1 MPETPA
7 EVAHTASL
15 RQTPVIQV
23 DTCITG
29 VYDQVVLDIFN
40 RRPSEP
46 GARTVAAIGF
56 VDALGTGLFLPLS
69 VIYMTR
75 VVRLAPTVVGLG
87 LTLAGVAGIAMTPA
101 CAVLMRRIAPRS
113 IVGGCFAVSAVGFA
127 AYTQVNSFAAF
138 LAVAVVVQCASRL
151 ERPATAVLVLE
162 TSRGSNSIVAL
173 GSRQALRNAG
183 YGLGG
188 LLAAVV
194 LLIPG
199 RAPFDAAL
207 LANSLSYVT
216 AGLLLRRLPSSQ
228 ASAHGEGTLRQA
240 VRDRRFTALAALNTV
255 ISLHDSILRV
265 AMPLWIVSRTHAPAA
280 LTGVLFALN
289 TVLVVVGQLPISK
302 AVAKHHGIGR
312 SYAIAA
318 AAFCA
323 CGVAF
328 ALAAGASTAVAIAL
342 LVLALTAQ
350 TWAELEN
357 TAAEAFLSVE
367 LAPPDLR
374 GQYIALFKTS
384 MSVQQAIGPILVTV
398 AIVDFGRLGWALLGA
413 ITAVV
418 TLISRSLTAN
428 APMPR
433 TQAPTTAAMRTPTN

>member
-1 MPETPA
+1 
-7 EVAHTASL
+7 
-15 RQTPVIQV
+15 
-23 DTCITG
+23 
-29 VYDQVVLDIFN
+29 VLDILN

-46 GARTVAAIGF
+46 GGRIVAVIGF

-75 VVRLAPTVVGLG
+75 IVRLAATSVGLG
-87 LTLAGVAGIAMTPA
+87 LTLAGVAGIAMTPL

-113 IVGGCFAVSAVGFA
+113 IVGGCFAVSAAAFV
-127 AYTQVNSFAAF
+127 AYTQVDSFAAF

-162 TSRGSNSIVAL
+162 TSRQSNSIIAL

-194 LLIPG
+194 LLFPG
-199 RAPFDAAL
+199 RAPFEAAL
-207 LANSLSYVT
+207 LANALSYVM
-216 AGLLLRRLPSSQ
+216 AGVLLRRLPSSE
-228 ASAHGEGTLRQA
+228 ASAHSDGTLRQA
-240 VRDRRFTALAALNTV
+240 ARDRRFTALAALNTF

-265 AMPLWIVSRTHAPAA
+265 AMPLWIVTRTHAPAA
-280 LTGVLFALN
+280 LAGVLFALN
-289 TVLVVVGQLPISK
+289 TVLVVLGQLPVSK

-318 AAFCA
+318 ATFCA
-323 CGVAF
+323 CGIAF
-328 ALAAGASTAVAIAL
+328 AVAAGASTGLATAL
-342 LVLALTAQ
+342 LMLALAAQ
-350 TWAELEN
+350 TLAELEN

-367 LAPPDLR
+367 LAPPAMR

-384 MSVQQAIGPILVTV
+384 MAVQQAIGPIIVTV
-398 AIVDFGRLGWALLGA
+398 AIVDLGRLGWVLLAA
-413 ITAVV
+413 ITALA
-418 TLISRSLTAN
+418 TLISASLIAN
-428 APMPR
+428 APTPGMQR
-433 TQAPTTAAMRTPTN
+433 TGN

>member
-1 MPETPA
+1 M
-7 EVAHTASL
+7 
-15 RQTPVIQV
+15 
-23 DTCITG
+23 
-29 VYDQVVLDIFN
+29 LDIPS
-40 RRPSEP
+40 RRPSER
-46 GARTVAAIGF
+46 GARTVAVIGF

-75 VVRLAPTVVGLG
+75 VVRLSPTAVGLG

-101 CAVLMRRIAPRS
+101 CAVLMRHITPRS
-113 IVGGCFAVSAVGFA
+113 IVGGCFAVSAAGFV

-162 TSRGSNSIVAL
+162 TNRRSNSVVAL

-188 LLAAVV
+188 LLAAVA

-207 LANSLSYVT
+207 LANALSYVT
-216 AGLLLRRLPSSQ
+216 AGLLLTRLPSPRV
-228 ASAHGEGTLRQA
+228 SADGRGTLRQV
-240 VRDRRFTALAALNTV
+240 VRDRRFTALAALNTL

-280 LTGVLFALN
+280 LAGVLFALN
-289 TVLVVVGQLPISK
+289 TVLVVVAQLPISR

-318 AAFCA
+318 AMFCG

-328 ALAAGASTAVAIAL
+328 ALAAGASTEVAIAL
-342 LVLALTAQ
+342 LVLGLTAQ

-357 TAAEAFLSVE
+357 TAGEAFLSVE

-374 GQYIALFKTS
+374 GQYIGLFKTS
-384 MSVQQAIGPILVTV
+384 MGVQQAIGPIVVTV
-398 AIVDFGRLGWALLGA
+398 AIVHFGRLGWVLLA
-413 ITAVV
+413 AMTTAA
-418 TLISRSLTAN
+418 TLISRSLTAG
-428 APMPR
+428 APIPGTR
-433 TQAPTTAAMRTPTN
+433 RPATAANADPDELRDRPLMPPCGDAVAEAPGRP

>member
-1 MPETPA
+1 MLEI
-7 EVAHTASL
+7 
-15 RQTPVIQV
+15 R
-23 DTCITG
+23 
-29 VYDQVVLDIFN
+29 N
-40 RRPSEP
+40 RRSSER
-46 GARTVAAIGF
+46 GARTVAVIGF

-75 VVRLAPTVVGLG
+75 IVRLAPTAVGLG

-101 CAVLMRRIAPRS
+101 CAVLMRRIAPRA
-113 IVGGCFAVSAVGFA
+113 IVGGCFAVSAVGFLT
-127 AYTQVNSFAAF
+127 YTQVNSFAAF

-162 TSRGSNSIVAL
+162 TSRRSNGIIAL

-188 LLAAVV
+188 LLAGFA

-199 RAPFDAAL
+199 RAPFDVAL
-207 LANSLSYVT
+207 LANALSYVT
-216 AGLLLRRLPSSQ
+216 AGLMLGRLPSSH
-228 ASAHGEGTLRQA
+228 ASTHSKGTLRQA
-240 VRDRRFTALAALNTV
+240 VRDRRFTALAALNTL

-289 TVLVVVGQLPISK
+289 TVLVVVAQLPISK
-302 AVAKHHGIGR
+302 AVAKHHGIVR

-318 AAFCA
+318 AAFCV
-323 CGVAF
+323 CGIAF
-328 ALAAGASTAVAIAL
+328 ALAAGTSTGLAVVL
-342 LVLALTAQ
+342 LVLGLIAQ

-367 LAPPDLR
+367 LAPSHLR
-374 GQYIALFKTS
+374 GPYIGLFKTA
-384 MSVQQAIGPILVTV
+384 MSVQQAIGPIVVTV
-398 AIVDFGRLGWALLGA
+398 AIVHFGRVGWLLLAA
-413 ITAVV
+413 IATVA

-428 APMPR
+428 APIPR
-433 TQAPTTAAMRTPTN
+433 TNGQRLAVNTRPHEPTGRQIAPPRGDSLAEAPGS